1 MDYIRIEIAANEA
14 GADVLSALLDDLG
27 IRNIEVVS
35 SFSDVQEALD
45 DKTDYWDYADY
56 EELAKYTDHPC
67 VRAYIPAEESAQTTL
82 SALQAQLESLRQRT
96 EGFLGSLSLRVSHV
110 QDEDWAENWKQYFT
124 AFEVG
129 RRLVVKPEWEQH
141 DDPDKLVYTLDNS
154 SIFGTGQHQTTR
166 MCLELLERYVEDG
179 DDVLDVGCGSGILSI
194 VSLMLGA
201 QHAVAV
207 DIEEHV
213 QRIAYHNARLN
224 GIDERDFTVLKGD
237 VLLNGDIQKRIS
249 ATRYQ
254 IVVANIVADVIIALT
269 PLVPRWLARGG
280 VYIVSGIIGERQQE
294 VERALHAH
302 GFCVE
307 HIAALDDWRAL
318 AAKRTGE

>member
-1 MDYIRIEIAANEA
+1 MDYIKIEIAANEA

-35 SFSDVQEALD
+35 SYDDVKD
-45 DKTDYWDYADY
+45 DLEEKADYWDYADY

-67 VRAYIPAEESAQTTL
+67 VRAYIPDERSAKETL
-82 SALQAQLESLRQRT
+82 EALKAQLESLRQRAD
-96 EGFLGSLSLRVSHV
+96 GFLGSLSLRTSHV
-110 QDEDWAENWKQYFT
+110 RDEDWAESWKQYFT

-129 RRLVVKPEWEQH
+129 RRLVVKPEWEQGDYPH
-141 DDPDKLVYTLDNS
+141 KLVYTLDNS

-166 MCLELLERYVEDG
+166 MCLEFLEQYIKNG
-179 DDVLDVGCGSGILSI
+179 DYVLDAGCGSGILSI

-201 QHAVAV
+201 KHVVAV
-207 DIEEHV
+207 DIEAHV
-213 QRIAYHNARLN
+213 QSIVHHNARLN
-224 GIDERDFTVLKGD
+224 GVSERDFTVLKGD
-237 VLLNGDIQKRIS
+237 VLLNGDIQKRID

-269 PLVPRWLARGG
+269 PYIPRWLARGG

-307 HIAALDDWRAL
+307 QVAALDDWRAIT
-318 AAKRTGE
+318 AKKAGE